1 METIKGFKNSKSLGS
16 DGYCNGFYKA
26 FVDYI
31 SPILEKAYAH
41 AFEKGEFPPNR
52 KETIILVIHKGGKDP
67 TVCSSYRPIALQN
80 SDSSAP

>member
-41 AFEKGEFPPNR
+41 AFEKGEFPSKFERDN
-52 KETIILVIHKGGKDP
+52 HFGY
-67 TVCSSYRPIALQN
+67 S
-80 SDSSAP
+80 